1 MYVTVLGMEGIQC
14 RFLVVNVTDAVGLP
28 PGGCRMF
35 DAHCNLSLHPL
46 LGVLSLA
53 R

>member
-14 RFLVVNVTDAVGLP
+14 RFLVVNITDAVGLP

-35 DAHCNLSLHPL
+35 DADCILEGNQGFKQL
-46 LGVLSLA
+46 LID
-53 R
+53 